1 MEDKGWQ
8 ERVEDDANIHE
19 ESSRGQADLLME
31 DKGWQERV
39 EGDAN
44 IPEESSRGQADLLME
59 DKGWKEKVETDAHK
73 VSVSQNLEI
82 KFPLKGKK
90 KMN

>member
-1 MEDKGWQ
+1 
-8 ERVEDDANIHE
+8 
-19 ESSRGQADLLME
+19 
-31 DKGWQERV
+31 
-39 EGDAN
+39 
-44 IPEESSRGQADLLME
+44 ME

-90 KMN
+90 KLTNFWLCTVSHGKPFN